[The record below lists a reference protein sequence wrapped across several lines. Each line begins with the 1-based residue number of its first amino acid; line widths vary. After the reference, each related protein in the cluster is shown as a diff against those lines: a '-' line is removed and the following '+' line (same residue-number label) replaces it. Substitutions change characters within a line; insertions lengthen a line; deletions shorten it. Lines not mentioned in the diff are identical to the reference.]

1 VTRPSER
8 LARIAADAARA
19 LAGLAFG
26 FVARVR
32 GDRALHPDGRVFA
45 GTFISAH
52 SSATAASPFFA
63 DRRER
68 AALVR
73 LSRGGGLPERLP
85 DVRGC
90 ALRVVDAHGP
100 GRHQDLLLASS
111 LPQALGRHLLL
122 PGHDFGGAFYS
133 SLLPYRIGGRRLLFG
148 AVLTGPA
155 GRSLDEVEGSV
166 AGGGV
171 HIRMLA
177 AAPLGTWMEVAR
189 ATLDR
194 RAPEADDLRF
204 NPWVTGGGIEPIG
217 ALMSLRDPAYR
228 ASQAAADGSRFRR
241 ARPGPPRRPA

>member
-1 VTRPSER
+1 M
-8 LARIAADAARA
+8 
-19 LAGLAFG
+19 
-26 FVARVR
+26 
-32 GDRALHPDGRVFA
+32 FA
-45 GTFISAH
+45 GTFISADA
-52 SSATAASPFFA
+52 SATAACPFFA

-100 GRHQDLLLASS
+100 GRHQDVLLASS

-155 GRSLDEVEGSV
+155 GRSLDEVEESV

-194 RAPEADDLRF
+194 RAPEADDLRL